1 MTFTYSGARIW
12 PVSPDWSAGVQEALR
27 WSSDVMQATATAVTQ
42 HRALR
47 TVPRRSFTFEVLAG
61 GQDRRVADMLLAGYS
76 GTWDLPI
83 WPDVQRIQAA
93 LPVGATEVACATDG
107 FDFVAGGRALLL
119 SGINRWE
126 VVQVGSV
133 AADHIALVDPTV
145 AAFGRGS
152 RLYPLRRARVQGGAQ
167 EVLRNDDLGRRSIA
181 FDIEE
186 ACDWPMLAG
195 GVVYRGHPVLE
206 VRPDESEDPSAA
218 YARIAQSV
226 DYGTAY
232 PVVHDLP
239 GLALR
244 SQQSSW
250 KLMGRAEHSWFRSL
264 LYTLDGRRTPM
275 WIPSWSADL
284 KPSAT
289 IAGGAVAMPIEWA
302 GYTLFG
308 QGRPNRQDVRIQ
320 LDDGTALYR
329 RIVAS
334 AEVGAGETVV
344 LNAALDVGSIA
355 ADRIRRVSFMTLCVQ
370 ASDEVEIDHATD
382 ADGVA
387 TSTTGWLAVVPDV

>member
-1 MTFTYSGARIW
+1 MAFTYSGTRIW
-12 PVSPDWSAGVQEALR
+12 PVPPDWSAGVQEALR

-47 TVPRRSFTFEVLAG
+47 TAPRRSFTFEVLAG
-61 GQDRRVADMLLAGYS
+61 GQDRRVADMLLAGYA

-83 WPDVQRIQAA
+83 WPDVQRIQMPLA
-93 LPVGATEVACATDG
+93 LGATEVPCATNG

-119 SGINRWE
+119 SSINRWE

-133 AADHIALVDPTV
+133 AADHIGLAVPNAV
-145 AAFGRGS
+145 AFGRGS
-152 RLYPLRRARVQGGAQ
+152 RLFPLRRARVQDGAQ
-167 EVLRNDDLGRRSIA
+167 ELLRNDDLGRRSIA
-181 FDIEE
+181 FDIVE
-186 ACDWPMLAG
+186 ACDWPSLTG
-195 GVVYRGHPVLE
+195 GAIYLGHPVLE
-206 VRPDESEDPSAA
+206 VRPDESEDPTAA
-218 YARIAQSV
+218 YGRIAQIV

-264 LYTLDGRRTPM
+264 LYTLDGRRVPM
-275 WIPSWSADL
+275 WIPSWTADL
-284 KPSAT
+284 KPAAS
-289 IAGGAVAMPIEWA
+289 IAGGAVALPIEWA

-308 QGRPNRQDVRIQ
+308 QGQPNRKDVRIQ
-320 LDDGTALYR
+320 LDDGTTLYR

-344 LNAALDVGSIA
+344 LNAALDAGSIA
-355 ADRIRRVSFMTLCVQ
+355 PERIRSVSFMALCAQ

>member
-1 MTFTYSGARIW
+1 MAFTYSGARIW
-12 PVSPDWSAGVQEALR
+12 PVPPDWSAGVQEALR

-47 TVPRRSFTFEVLAG
+47 TAPRRSFTFEVLSV

-83 WPDVQRIQAA
+83 WPDVQRLEA
-93 LPVGATEVACATDG
+93 PVSIGATEIPCATDG
-107 FDFVAGGRALLL
+107 FDFTAGGRAVLLN
-119 SGINRWE
+119 GINRWE
-126 VVQVGSV
+126 VVQVASV
-133 AADHIALVDPTV
+133 ASDHLALVAPTV
-145 AAFGRGS
+145 GAFARGT
-152 RLYPLRRARVQGGAQ
+152 RLYPLRRARVQDGA
-167 EVLRNDDLGRRSIA
+167 EERLRNDDLGRRSIA
-181 FDIEE
+181 FDIVE
-186 ACDWPMLAG
+186 ACDWPLLADG
-195 GVVYRGHPVLE
+195 PMYLGHAVLE
-206 VRPDESEDPSAA
+206 ARPDESEDPNAA
-218 YARIAQSV
+218 FGRIAQTV

-232 PVVHDLP
+232 PVVQDLP

-275 WIPSWSADL
+275 WIPSLAADL
-284 KPSAT
+284 KPTAP

-308 QGRPNRQDVRIQ
+308 LGKPNRRDVRIQ
-320 LDDGTALYR
+320 LDDGTVLYR

-334 AEVGAGETVV
+334 AEVGDGETVV
-344 LNAALDVGSIA
+344 LNAALDAGSIA
-355 ADRIRRVSFMTLCVQ
+355 PERIRRVSFMALCAQ